1 MAKKY
6 RACLFFLITGMGVM
20 ISAGVAAN
28 PVPEPD
34 ITIEKG
40 PGPSDVSIIIGCWS
54 SALEP
59 CMDMKYYRDG
69 KEFPCKMEDYNPTKA
84 SSYSYDPDNH
94 AHVQDAWTGIPDV
107 QEDPGRENDGD
118 AGYTRDQG
126 PGKNS
131 DYEEITYIQQRCI
144 DRCVPL
150 GIHRYE
156 VKTFVLENPVHVE
169 KTITISQVG
178 PSCSFQDTQE
188 PQDNQNPDNADSST
202 SSCATIPQAKG
213 GGSVLMLLGM
223 GLVLLF
229 SKKSGW

>member
-84 SSYSYDPDNH
+84 SSYSYDQIIMRMYRMRGQ
-94 AHVQDAWTGIPDV
+94 AYLTYRRIQAGKMMGMQATLVTR
-107 QEDPGRENDGD
+107 DPGR
-118 AGYTRDQG
+118 TR
-126 PGKNS
+126 
-131 DYEEITYIQQRCI
+131 T
-144 DRCVPL
+144 
-150 GIHRYE
+150 
-156 VKTFVLENPVHVE
+156 
-169 KTITISQVG
+169 
-178 PSCSFQDTQE
+178 
-188 PQDNQNPDNADSST
+188 
-202 SSCATIPQAKG
+202 
-213 GGSVLMLLGM
+213 M
-223 GLVLLF
+223 
-229 SKKSGW
+229 KKSLIYNKGVLTGAYHWVYTAMR